1 MIGWVGMGLTELVN
15 LSVLRIFRVI
25 RLLRAGRL
33 LIIVPE
39 LYLLVCGLATSMKV
53 GELGMMSHLSEISY
67 EIAFFGDQTS
77 IRCSILD

>member
-39 LYLLVCGLATSMKV
+39 LYILVSGLATSMKV
-53 GELGMMSHLSEISY
+53 ACQELTGAERT
-67 EIAFFGDQTS
+67 GP
-77 IRCSILD
+77 